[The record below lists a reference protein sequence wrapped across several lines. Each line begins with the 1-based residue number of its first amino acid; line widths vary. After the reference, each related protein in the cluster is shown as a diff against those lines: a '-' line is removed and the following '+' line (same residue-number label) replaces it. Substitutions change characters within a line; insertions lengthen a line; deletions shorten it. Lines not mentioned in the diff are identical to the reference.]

1 MKLKSIQ
8 FTEYEDKPKQWRL
21 EDCTL
26 SDMNLIVGQNAT
38 GKTRTLNAIA
48 TLTRLLAGELKI
60 MDNAGNF
67 TVIFDHNGVDMNY
80 RLRFADDEVIEEEL
94 WQGDKLLLQR
104 NKAGRGKILTEQLDK
119 PGDYLAFQ
127 PPSNELAVVSRR
139 DAIQHP
145 FLEHLYLW
153 GKSANYFQFGTPMGQ
168 DHFAAFDLA
177 KLNLK
182 DSNQVVAIFKKGQ
195 QNDRNYV
202 PRIIEDMHLCGYELE
217 DISLQTLVNFAENRT
232 IVNGIQIKEKDLET
246 ITPHLQISSGLFR
259 TLSLL
264 IQLNYSIQANLPS
277 CILIDDIGE
286 GLDYTRSTAL
296 IKRLMNKVEGT
307 QMQLIISTNDQFVM
321 DAIPLKYWSV
331 IKRSAGFAKMYNY
344 LNSKKLFDSF
354 QFTGLGHFDF
364 FSSNYYLKEG

>member
-8 FTEYEDKPKQWRL
+8 FTEYEDKPEQWRL

-26 SDMNLIVGQNAT
+26 SDMNLIVGKNAT

-104 NKAGRGKILTEQLDK
+104 EKEGNGKILTEQLDK
-119 PGDYLAFQ
+119 PDDYLAFQ
-127 PPSNELAVVSRR
+127 PPPNELAVVSRR

-145 FLEHLYLW
+145 FLEHLYQW

-168 DHFAAFDLA
+168 DHLAAFDLA

-182 DSNQVVAIFKKGQ
+182 YSNQVVAIFKKGQ

-202 PRIIEDMHLCGYELE
+202 PRIIEDMRFCGYELE
-217 DISLQTLVNFAENRT
+217 DISLQTLVNFAENST

-246 ITPHLQISSGLFR
+246 VTHHLQISSGMFR

-264 IQLNYSIQANLPS
+264 IQLNYAIQANLPS

-354 QFTGLGHFDF
+354 QFTGLGNFDF

>member
-145 FLEHLYLW
+145 FLEHLYQW
-153 GKSANYFQFGTPMGQ
+153 GKSASYFQFGTPMGQ
-168 DHFAAFDLA
+168 DHLAAFDLA

-182 DSNQVVAIFKKGQ
+182 GSNQVVAIFKKGQ

-354 QFTGLGHFDF
+354 QFTGLGNFDF

>member
-8 FTEYEDKPKQWRL
+8 FTEDEGKPEQWRL

-26 SDMNLIVGQNAT
+26 SDMNLIVGKNAT

-48 TLTRLLAGELKI
+48 TLTMLLAGELKI
-60 MDNAGNF
+60 MDKAGNF
-67 TVIFDHNGVDMNY
+67 SVIFDHNGVDMHY
-80 RLRFADDEVIEEEL
+80 LLSFADYQVIEEEL
-94 WQGDKLLLQR
+94 WLGEKLLLQR
-104 NKAGRGKILTEQLDK
+104 QKDGTGKILTEQLDK

-127 PPSNELAVVSRR
+127 PPANQLAVVSRR

-145 FLEHLYLW
+145 FLEHLYQW
-153 GKSANYFQFGTPMGQ
+153 GKSAIYFQFGTPMGQ
-168 DHFAAFDLA
+168 NDLV
-177 KLNLK
+177 
-182 DSNQVVAIFKKGQ
+182 DNQVVAIFKKGQ
-195 QNDRNYV
+195 QNNKNYIGK
-202 PRIIEDMHLCGYELE
+202 IIYDMLFCGYKLE
-217 DISLQTLVNFAENRT
+217 NISLQTLLNLKQNR
-232 IVNGIQIKEKDLET
+232 IVKGIQIKETDLDN
-246 ITPHLQISSGLFR
+246 ITPHMQISSGMFR

-286 GLDYTRSTAL
+286 GLDYTHSTAL
-296 IKRLMNKVEGT
+296 IKLLISKIEES

-331 IKRSAGFAKMYNY
+331 IKRSAGKAKMYNY
-344 LNSKKLFDSF
+344 LNSKKIFDSF
-354 QFTGLGHFDF
+354 KFTGLGNFDF

>member
-8 FTEYEDKPKQWRL
+8 FTEYEGSREQWRL
-21 EDCTL
+21 EGCTL
-26 SDMNLIVGQNAT
+26 NDMNLIVGKNAT

-60 MDNAGNF
+60 MDNACNF
-67 TVIFDHNGVDMNY
+67 TVIFDHNGVEINY

-104 NKAGRGKILTEQLDK
+104 EKAGRGKILTEQLDK
-119 PGDYLAFQ
+119 PSDYLAFQ
-127 PPSNELAVVSRR
+127 PPPNELAVVSRR

-145 FLEHLYLW
+145 FLEHLYQW
-153 GKSANYFQFGTPMGQ
+153 GKSALYFQFGTQMGQ
-168 DHFAAFDLA
+168 DNFAAFDLA
-177 KLNLK
+177 KFHLNS
-182 DSNQVVAIFKKGQ
+182 SNQVAAIFNQGQ
-195 QNDRNYV
+195 QNDINYV
-202 PRIIEDMHLCGYELE
+202 PRIIEDMRFCGYELE
-217 DISLQTLVNFAENRT
+217 DISLQRLVNLEENRT

-246 ITPHLQISSGLFR
+246 VTPHLQMSSALFR
-259 TLSLL
+259 SLSLL
-264 IQLNYSIQANLPS
+264 IQLNYAIQANLPS

-296 IKRLMNKVEGT
+296 ISLLMNKVEGT
-307 QMQLIISTNDQFVM
+307 QMQLILSTNDQFVM

-354 QFTGLGHFDF
+354 QFTGLGNFDF